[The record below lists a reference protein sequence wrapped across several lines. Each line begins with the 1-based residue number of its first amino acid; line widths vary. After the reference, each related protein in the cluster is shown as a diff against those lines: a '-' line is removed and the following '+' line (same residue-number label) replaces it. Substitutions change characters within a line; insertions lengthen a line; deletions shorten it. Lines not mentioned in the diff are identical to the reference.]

1 MSKCDH
7 SIFYGKSNGGLILL
21 VVYVDDIVV
30 VGSNVSISYKR
41 VRLLEVFFG
50 YWGWGVRRY
59 FLMLE
64 KNMLL
69 DLLGEIEKLG
79 AKPCNAPVT
88 PNLQLF
94 AEDNEPFA
102 NFEMYKRLIGN

>member
-1 MSKCDH
+1 
-7 SIFYGKSNGGLILL
+7 
-21 VVYVDDIVV
+21 
-30 VGSNVSISYKR
+30 
-41 VRLLEVFFG
+41 
-50 YWGWGVRRY
+50 
-59 FLMLE
+59 MLE